1 MDLWMWIVIAV
12 VALAVVAVTAWAA
25 ARARRT
31 ESLRDRFG
39 PEYDRAL
46 MDEGGRHAGESE
58 LRARVER
65 HDELDLRPLSPL
77 AAERYTN
84 EWRSVQSRFVDT
96 PDGALSQAD
105 TLITSVMR
113 DRGYPMDEFDQR
125 AADLSV
131 DHPEVVEDY
140 RSAHAISLAN
150 DREDATTEDLRQAM
164 VHYRSLFE
172 RLVEVD
178 ATTTPRSQDES
189 RSTSYR

>member
-1 MDLWMWIVIAV
+1 MDPWMWIVIAIV
-12 VALAVVAVTAWAA
+12 IVGLVAAAAWAA

-31 ESLRDRFG
+31 ETLRDRFG
-39 PEYDRAL
+39 PEYDRTL

-65 HDELDLRPLSPL
+65 HDELDLRPISAA
-77 AAERYTN
+77 AAERYMN
-84 EWRSVQSRFVDT
+84 EWRSVQARFVDT
-96 PDGALSQAD
+96 PAGALDQAD
-105 TLITSVMR
+105 ALITSVMR

-140 RSAHAISLAN
+140 RAAHAIALAN
-150 DREDATTEDLRQAM
+150 ERGDATTEDLRQAM
-164 VHYRSLFE
+164 VHFRSLFE

-178 ATTTPRSQDES
+178 TVPRPEGAR

>member
-12 VALAVVAVTAWAA
+12 IAVAAIAVTAWAV

-31 ESLRDRFG
+31 ETLRDTFG

-46 MDEGGRHAGESE
+46 TDEGGRHAGESE

-65 HDELDLRPLSPL
+65 HDELDLRPLSPV

-84 EWRSVQSRFVDT
+84 EWRFVQSRFVDT

-105 TLITSVMR
+105 ALITGVMR

-140 RSAHAISLAN
+140 RVAHELSLAN
-150 DREDATTEDLRQAM
+150 DRGDATTEDLRQAM

-178 ATTTPRSQDES
+178 GTTMLRPQDES